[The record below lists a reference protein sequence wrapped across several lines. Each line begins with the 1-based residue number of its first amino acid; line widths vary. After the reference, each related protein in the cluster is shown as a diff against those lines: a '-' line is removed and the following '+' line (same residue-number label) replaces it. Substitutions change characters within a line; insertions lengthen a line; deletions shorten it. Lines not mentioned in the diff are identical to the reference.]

1 MALPLMARPRRALR
15 RPEASPN
22 KHQDRVNFHNDKAF
36 EPLPED
42 HPEAN
47 AVDINLAAED
57 DSFGES
63 LAGLRPSL
71 ANKGPALVR
80 RAFFDQVSPLS
91 QAADLIPG
99 FGEKAIHWDTARNW
113 WSCRGTA
120 PRVRIA
126 GPMLSSGLVSNLSYA
141 ARRPETGLRAVAAP

>member
-1 MALPLMARPRRALR
+1 MALPLIARPRRALR

-47 AVDINLAAED
+47 AVDINLASED

-63 LAGLRPSL
+63 LARLRPSL

-99 FGEKAIHWDTARNW
+99 FWERRFIGIQHEIGGAVGE
-113 WSCRGTA
+113 
-120 PRVRIA
+120 P
-126 GPMLSSGLVSNLSYA
+126 PPESGSPDQCFLQA
-141 ARRPETGLRAVAAP
+141 